1 MPSLDDYVDRMKKPT
16 GWDETK
22 SNEYRQKYYRNYP
35 FLKRDANNNVTED
48 DDMKFFPFVY
58 GNDDEDKRR
67 QAGKILRVLGIAK
80 MYPDTRKGSL
90 SSSPTTV
97 ISRRVF
103 VPVLNPLLTLDF
115 SHETFQTNKYD
126 VDKYWDLI
134 EAKTADGKLKTN
146 NLDYNQQPFDVHQKI
161 YEALDAFL
169 VDLKKRA
176 DAHEQLMENRINFEL
191 QSYLKGEKVPSQYVH
206 GIHTFN
212 SLSGSVQGRVIAGT
226 PIKLRDFNPAFKLR
240 VLSVAYREWKVFA
253 GDTYRGYKRYLSKLI
268 PISRNNLA
276 SPPPAPATVAQPPPA
291 QAAQVAQAAST
302 PNNTPPSGDKALYED
317 GDLSKPFIMSDGSSL
332 YERDRLIAAAAG
344 ETAGTGGYTAGEVRN
359 YLTQAV
365 PGFTQS
371 NTVADRALL
380 SDYLEDND
388 VIDEDGVA
396 IPLVGQPSTL
406 QSDRATFLEFSDVEM
421 DDLEFEYEGVSDQ
434 ELDDILKEAEQITY
448 DSESEASVTSETS
461 ETSETSDMNMA
472 YDSDSLAAKSYD
484 SSSDSSAQAK
494 SYDSSS
500 DSSAQAKS
508 YDSSSDSSQT
518 AMSYDSSS
526 DMEI

>member
-1 MPSLDDYVDRMKKPT
+1 MPSLDDYVDRMQKPQ
-16 GWDETK
+16 GWDEDK
-22 SNEYRQKYYRNYP
+22 SNEYRRKFYRGIP

-48 DDMKFFPFVY
+48 DDLKLFPFVD
-58 GNDDEDKRR
+58 GTGSPDVQRI

-115 SHETFQTNKYD
+115 SHETFQTNKYV
-126 VDKYWDLI
+126 VDDYWKEP
-134 EAKTADGKLKTN
+134 EAKAADNELKTN
-146 NLDYNQQPFDVHQKI
+146 YLDYNQQPFEVHQKI
-161 YEALDAFL
+161 YEALKAFL
-169 VDLKKRA
+169 EDLKKRA
-176 DAHEQLMENRINFEL
+176 GAHEKLMVDRINFEL

-212 SLSGSVQGRVIAGT
+212 SLSSGVQKDVIDGT
-226 PIKLRDFNPAFKLR
+226 PITLDDFNTAFKLR

-253 GDTYRGYKRYLSKLI
+253 GDTYRGYKRYLSKLMKK
-268 PISRNNLA
+268 SGNTQA
-276 SPPPAPATVAQPPPA
+276 PPAPAA
-291 QAAQVAQAAST
+291 QAAQAPQLVPPPAAQPQAQAQPIDRSDEIENDDNGVFLYKKAVLIANAAGTSTSMVASSLKKYLNAKRITPEQGTNSTGKNRTKLKNYLINNFPDDADVAAAFATDIAAQAA
-302 PNNTPPSGDKALYED
+302 
-317 GDLSKPFIMSDGSSL
+317 
-332 YERDRLIAAAAG
+332 
-344 ETAGTGGYTAGEVRN
+344 
-359 YLTQAV
+359 
-365 PGFTQS
+365 
-371 NTVADRALL
+371 
-380 SDYLEDND
+380 
-388 VIDEDGVA
+388 
-396 IPLVGQPSTL
+396 QPSAL